1 MVADS
6 RQVIPDWSSAKT
18 CPGKVIFRAEKR
30 NPAYVEPSATKGIIS
45 YTERLMERIRNF
57 CIIAHVDH
65 GKSTL
70 ADRMLQMTHTIADR
84 DMTAQVLDTMDL
96 EREKGVTIK
105 ASAVRMIYNAKDG
118 QDYEFN
124 LIDTPGH
131 VDFNYEVSRALYACE
146 GAVLVVDA
154 TQGIEAQT
162 LANLY
167 LALDANLVIIP
178 VINKI
183 DLQSAD
189 VEGVK
194 RDLKILLGVEDEEII
209 PISAKTG
216 FGVEEVL
223 EAIVAK
229 IPAPIRSEDKPLRA
243 LIFDSHYDAYK
254 GVIAYVRVFDGSLT
268 ANDKV
273 VMMATGTKIVPVE
286 IGIFSPNLLPID
298 KLSAGDVGYIATG
311 LKTVSEC
318 RVGDTITNAAK
329 PADAPLP
336 GYRKAKP
343 MVFAGVYPVEGEDF
357 PDLKEALEKLQLNDA
372 SLTFEPESSEALN
385 FGFRCGF
392 LGLFHMEI
400 IQERIE
406 REYDLDV
413 VFTAPSVEYKVD
425 LTDGST
431 IMIDSPADLPDEGRI
446 KEIYEPW
453 MSLQIFSPTEY
464 YGVIMEMVR
473 KRRGIYI
480 NQEYPAANRV
490 QLNFEIPL
498 SEIIVDFFDLLKSN
512 THGYASM
519 DYQFLEYRAGD
530 LVKLQILLNEEPVD
544 ALTAI
549 VHSQDAY
556 HKGQALVSKLKEII
570 PQQLFT
576 IPIQAYAEGR
586 VISRANVK
594 ALRKDVL
601 AKCYGGD
608 ITRKKKLLE
617 KQKRG
622 KKRMKM
628 VGSVEIPQEAFMAI
642 LRLEN

>member
-1 MVADS
+1 
-6 RQVIPDWSSAKT
+6 
-18 CPGKVIFRAEKR
+18 
-30 NPAYVEPSATKGIIS
+30 
-45 YTERLMERIRNF
+45 
-57 CIIAHVDH
+57 
-65 GKSTL
+65 
-70 ADRMLQMTHTIADR
+70 MTHTIADR

-357 PDLKEALEKLQLNDA
+357 PDLKDALEKLQLNDA

>member
-1 MVADS
+1 
-6 RQVIPDWSSAKT
+6 
-18 CPGKVIFRAEKR
+18 
-30 NPAYVEPSATKGIIS
+30 
-45 YTERLMERIRNF
+45 MERIRNF

-70 ADRMLQMTHTIADR
+70 ADRMLQMTNTIADR
-84 DMTAQVLDTMDL
+84 DMTAQVLDSMDL

-105 ASAVRMIYNAKDG
+105 ASAVRMVYDGKDG

-178 VINKI
+178 VINKV

-194 RDLKILLGVEDEEII
+194 RDLKILLGVDDEEII

-216 FGVEEVL
+216 LGVEEVL
-223 EAIVAK
+223 EAIAAK
-229 IPAPIRSEDKPLRA
+229 IPTPERSDEKPLRA
-243 LIFDSHYDAYK
+243 LIFDSHYDSYK

-268 ANDKV
+268 ANDKIA
-273 VMMATGTKIVPVE
+273 MMATGTKVVPVE
-286 IGIFSPNLLPID
+286 IGVFSPNLLPID

-329 PADAPLP
+329 PAESPVP

-343 MVFAGVYPVEGEDF
+343 MVFAGVYPVDGEDYS
-357 PDLKEALEKLQLNDA
+357 DLKEALEKLQLNDA
-372 SLTFEPESSEALN
+372 SLTYEPESSEALN

-425 LTDGST
+425 LSDGST
-431 IMIDSPADLPDEGRI
+431 IIIDSPADLPDEGKI

-453 MSLQIFSPTEY
+453 MSLEIFSPTDY

-480 NQEYPAANRV
+480 DQEYPAANRV

-512 THGYASM
+512 TRGYASM

-556 HKGQALVSKLKEII
+556 HKGQALVSKLKGII